1 MYGMNTRQNRDETIK
16 VSSGWLKGIRLAE
29 INVIAWLG
37 VPYASPPVDQLRWKA
52 PREVEPWTGILPV
65 RDFKNGCIQMTQGLP
80 FGSEDCLYLNI
91 WRPEHAE
98 SDLPVFVF
106 LHGGGNVNGSGRDF
120 QGGQLAYET
129 NSIVITVNYRL
140 GCMGFFRHPALRTGD
155 PLDDSGNYGLLDII
169 HALKWVQT
177 NIIAFGGDPKN
188 VTLAGQSAGARNA
201 LAAYRSPLSEGLFH
215 KLYAMSGGLTTVTSD
230 QGEAKANEILASLLM
245 KSGVTNNFEESLGW
259 ISTHSSASISDYL
272 RGQQAAHFAEII
284 GDTGLRMDAFPH
296 LFEDGT
302 VIPKEG
308 FEEHKDRHPSCI
320 PVILGST
327 ASEFS
332 GFALADPRFFHLQQG
347 PLSED
352 EEQKKLYEFAVQYGN
367 ELYAAFNVE
376 LVAEKL
382 INWIPELPI
391 YAYRFGWGL
400 QDGVID
406 PVIRFLIGA
415 PHGADIP
422 FYTGDFSNVLH
433 NHPVGV
439 ISEHNG
445 PGRKMLSS
453 LMRSYLRRFL
463 NTGDPNGEE
472 LPVWQRW
479 TPGSCTNDI
488 LYLDANEKQD
498 MVQSIPQLITNH
510 IKSRLD
516 EDDRLT
522 DEQRSW
528 LKMHLFAGR
537 FFWKD

>member
-1 MYGMNTRQNRDETIK
+1 MKNTKQIRDEMIK
-16 VSSGWLKGIRLAE
+16 VSSGWLRGIRLTE
-29 INVIAWLG
+29 MKVIAWLG
-37 VPYASPPVDQLRWKA
+37 VPYALPPVDRLRWKA
-52 PREVEPWTGILPV
+52 PREVEPWTGILPAS
-65 RDFKNGCIQMTQGLP
+65 DFKNGCIQMIQGLP
-80 FGSEDCLYLNI
+80 LGSEDCLYLNI
-91 WRPEHAE
+91 WRPDLAE

-120 QGGQLAYET
+120 QGGELAYET
-129 NSIVITVNYRL
+129 SSIVITVNYRL
-140 GCMGFFRHPALRTGD
+140 GAMGFYRHPALRTGD

-169 HALKWVQT
+169 HALRWVHT
-177 NIIAFGGDPKN
+177 NIIAFGGDPDN

-201 LAAYRSPLSEGLFH
+201 LAAYLSPLSEGLFH
-215 KLYAMSGGLTTVTSD
+215 KLYVMSGGLTTVTSE
-230 QGEAKANEILASLLM
+230 QGEAKANDILASLLM
-245 KSGVTNNFEESLGW
+245 KTGVTNTFEEALGW
-259 ISTHSSASISDYL
+259 ISTQSAATISDYL
-272 RGQQAAHFAEII
+272 IGQQAAHFAEII

-308 FEEHKDRHPSCI
+308 FEKIKHRHPSCMPI
-320 PVILGST
+320 ILGST

-332 GFALADPRFFHLQQG
+332 GFALTDPRFFHLQQG
-347 PLSED
+347 QLAED
-352 EEQKKLYEFAVQYGN
+352 EEQKKLYETAVQYGS

-376 LVAEKL
+376 QVAEKL
-382 INWIPELPI
+382 ISSIPKLPI

-400 QDGVID
+400 HDGVID
-406 PVIRFLIGA
+406 PGIRFLIGA

-422 FYTGDFSNVLH
+422 FYTGDFSNVMQ
-433 NHPVGV
+433 NYPVGV
-439 ISEHNG
+439 ISEHND

-463 NTGDPNGEE
+463 YTGEPNGEE

-479 TPGSCTNDI
+479 TSGSRSTEI
-488 LYLDANEKQD
+488 LYLDANEEQA
-498 MVQSIPQLITNH
+498 MVQLIPKLTTNH
-510 IKSRLD
+510 IISRMD

-522 DEQRSW
+522 EEQRSW